1 MTATPAH
8 SPYRTVED
16 SADTRVSRQV
26 LSWLLFW
33 PMLTLIARQSVY
45 FSGPSPTFEMGQ
57 YGASMGAE
65 RGSHAALYV
74 FFLFMLGFVLVS
86 HRQVWAVVKTNLL
99 IPAVLAFAV
108 CSAFWSVSPTI
119 TLQMSM
125 QVGLCTLFACYL
137 SARFTAER
145 LMEFL
150 IFMGVASALLS
161 MLFVIALPSYGLHQ
175 GEAEGA
181 WQGIC
186 DHKNSF
192 GISMAFLL
200 SPVFFTSSY
209 SRGRKLM
216 YTALLLFLI
225 YKSQSRGAWADTAGM
240 LLFVGWLSLIRRA
253 RTRELRLLLFVTIA
267 AGVVT
272 TALAV
277 HFWPVLAVAIGKDP
291 SGTGRADIYTEVFR
305 SIMKRP
311 IQGYGLWAF
320 WAPHNVEAQR
330 IRLAIR
336 WPNIGYAENGILE
349 LALQVGILGAGLV
362 LAMITRAFF
371 QGARLLRSSHY
382 SPQIGWFL
390 TILFLAALTNIDA
403 GWFMTANTLDWVL
416 ILVSCIGMNAA
427 ATRYPRLTGN
437 FES

>member
-1 MTATPAH
+1 
-8 SPYRTVED
+8 
-16 SADTRVSRQV
+16 
-26 LSWLLFW
+26 
-33 PMLTLIARQSVY
+33 
-45 FSGPSPTFEMGQ
+45 
-57 YGASMGAE
+57 
-65 RGSHAALYV
+65 
-74 FFLFMLGFVLVS
+74 
-86 HRQVWAVVKTNLL
+86 
-99 IPAVLAFAV
+99 
-108 CSAFWSVSPTI
+108 
-119 TLQMSM
+119 
-125 QVGLCTLFACYL
+125 
-137 SARFTAER
+137 
-145 LMEFL
+145 
-150 IFMGVASALLS
+150 
-161 MLFVIALPSYGLHQ
+161 
-175 GEAEGA
+175 
-181 WQGIC
+181 
-186 DHKNSF
+186 
-192 GISMAFLL
+192 
-200 SPVFFTSSY
+200 
-209 SRGRKLM
+209 M

-330 IRLAIR
+330 IRLAI
-336 WPNIGYAENGILE
+336 LE